1 MIPGLLPKPDEDIR
15 SPVLRGTSPPAE
27 AGSSVLNR
35 NYPTISKDWI
45 PTCVGMTDLLFALLL
60 ETWFGQQAVPP
71 HPPRYGSTAT
81 PHAHPRIAR
90 VVDWINCNPTCT
102 SQYCAG
108 CRLDQLQ
115 PHMHIPVLC
124 GLSIGSTATPHA
136 HPRIARVVDW
146 PRAKAREAERSAPA
160 KGRRQSAIL
169 GGVGGLAPHVF
180 KKRPLIHY

>member
-102 SQYCAG
+102 SQDCAG
-108 CRLDQLQ
+108 CRLATRESARGRALGAGQR
-115 PHMHIPVLC
+115 PPPKRHTRGC
-124 GLSIGSTATPHA
+124 GGLSS
-136 HPRIARVVDW
+136 PR
-146 PRAKAREAERSAPA
+146 
-160 KGRRQSAIL
+160 
-169 GGVGGLAPHVF
+169 F
-180 KKRPLIHY
+180 